1 MFSSEQLLGFGIA
14 SIICTIAPGPD
25 NLAVLSLGLSRG
37 RRAGMGFALGCGL
50 GCLTHTTWATL
61 GVAAMIAASEIA
73 FQSLK
78 FAGAA
83 YLLYLGLTTFQSK
96 GVNLARTET
105 AQVQRSSFVRFVVRG
120 FIANAINPKVALFSL
135 AFLPQFVNPTASAS
149 LQMAILGILFCL
161 IATFLF
167 LLLGYFSGSIGA
179 WLRAKTQIGQWL
191 DRLAGCLFVGLGIS
205 LLLSNQPVAH

>member
-1 MFSSEQLLGFGIA
+1 MFSSERLLGFAIA

-37 RRAGMGFALGCGL
+37 QRAGMGFALGCGL

-61 GVAAMIAASEIA
+61 GVAATIAASEVA

-83 YLLYLGLTTFQSK
+83 YLLYLGLMAFRSK
-96 GVNLARTET
+96 GMNLRDVGTT
-105 AQVQRSSFVRFVVRG
+105 KAQRPSFVRFMVRG
-120 FIANAINPKVALFSL
+120 FIANAINPKVALFFL
-135 AFLPQFVNPTASAS
+135 AFLPQFVNPTAQVS

-167 LLLGYFSGSIGA
+167 LLLGYFSGSIGT
-179 WLRAKTQIGQWL
+179 WLRTRTHIGQWL
-191 DRLAGCLFVGLGIS
+191 DRIAGCLFIGLGIS
-205 LLLSNQPVAH
+205 LILSQKPI